1 MRCQGKITTWK
12 DDQGYGFV
20 VQNGG
25 SEQVF
30 LHIKAFRNRQGRP
43 VGNEIVTYD
52 VSTDVKGRKRAENV
66 EFVSNRAASSGSS
79 RTGTFTL
86 TLAAAFLV
94 FLLAATAMGKLPIAI
109 SGVYVVA
116 SLVAYLAYA
125 SDKSAAQQGQ
135 WRTKEDTLHLLS
147 LIGGWP
153 GALLAQKTLRHKN
166 RKASFQAVF
175 WTTVALNCGVLGWML
190 TPTGGTVLRSIL
202 GATS

>member
-20 VQNGG
+20 VQNGD

-43 VGNEIVTYD
+43 VGNEIVAYD
-52 VSTDVKGRKRAENV
+52 VSIDAKGRKRAENV
-66 EFVSNRAASSGSS
+66 EFVSNRATISGASG
-79 RTGTFTL
+79 TGTFTL

-94 FLLAATAMGKLPIAI
+94 FLLAATATGKLPIVI
-109 SGVYVVA
+109 LGVYVVA
-116 SLVAYLAYA
+116 SLAAYLAYA

-175 WTTVALNCGVLGWML
+175 WTTVTLNCGVLGWLL
-190 TPTGGTVLRSIL
+190 TPMGGTVLRSIH
-202 GATS
+202 GATG

>member
-12 DDQGYGFV
+12 DEQGYGFV

-30 LHIKAFRNRQGRP
+30 LHIKAIRDRQRRP

-52 VSTDVKGRKRAENV
+52 IGTDAKGRKRAENV
-66 EFVSNRAASSGSS
+66 AFVSNRATASGSS
-79 RTGTFTL
+79 GTGTFTL
-86 TLAAAFLV
+86 TLATAFLV
-94 FLLAATAMGKLPIAI
+94 FLLAATATGKLPLAI
-109 SGVYVVA
+109 VGVYAVT
-116 SLVAYLAYA
+116 SLVAYLVNA

-166 RKASFQAVF
+166 RKASFQVIF
-175 WTTVALNCGVLGWML
+175 WTTVGLNCGALGWLL
-190 TPTGGTVLRSIL
+190 TPTGGSVLRAVL
-202 GATS
+202 DGAT